1 MGRGRNRKGDSSS
14 RHESILSEA
23 SKLKQQAERK
33 SNGPERVPLLEKCTQ
48 LFQNALQLPLS
59 LRDKEEALF
68 DLGEAFLLWS
78 SAVRKGPCLG
88 NQSAFKGNIK
98 KHHAIQLQIQLSLY
112 AANLCRQ
119 SVEAYR
125 KISSM
130 EGGEL
135 KQESRIN
142 CANALCDWG
151 EIVCEIPSN
160 KGGGTGLAAD
170 LYAQAD
176 NIYTE
181 ALVSDPADVELLT
194 NLGDCCIKRAELSFT
209 SLNPDQTS
217 INNIWT
223 SGREFYERAFSA
235 YVNASSRSDIRLG
248 DDIAGL
254 LQNWGAGLLS
264 LAEHSIDI
272 VESAEAFKHAE
283 EKLRNAANF
292 SQTDTS
298 VRIALGELFS
308 AQADRFSHTTDY
320 QPQVLNLL
328 EKSINEG
335 YGAALQIDATNLDA
349 LMGLGEVCLT
359 AAKHSLRSGEKER
372 AKESS
377 LKSLQWYTK
386 AVNLLEEDSI
396 SKQELC
402 FEEQCDLM
410 YNMACAAGVCGQEDT
425 SIRALRHLMDIDA
438 ISPSELVED
447 PDLESLRNK
456 DWFVSLVQQKS

>member
-1 MGRGRNRKGDSSS
+1 MGRGRNRKGDSNS
-14 RHESILSEA
+14 RHESILAEA

-33 SNGPERVPLLEKCTQ
+33 SNGPERVPVLEKCTQ
-48 LFQNALQLPLS
+48 LFQNALQFPLS

-98 KHHAIQLQIQLSLY
+98 KHHAIQLQLQLQLY

-125 KISSM
+125 KISSI

-160 KGGGTGLAAD
+160 KGGGAGLAAD

-223 SGREFYERAFSA
+223 SAREFYERAFSA
-235 YVNASSRSDIRLG
+235 YANASSRSDIRVG

-254 LQNWGAGLLS
+254 LQNWGAGFLS
-264 LAEHSIDI
+264 LAEHSLDI
-272 VESAEAFKHAE
+272 VESAEAFNQAE

-292 SQTDTS
+292 SQTDAS

-328 EKSINEG
+328 EKSIKEG

-359 AAKHSLRSGEKER
+359 AAKHSLRSGEEER

-386 AVNLLEEDSI
+386 AVNLLEDSI
-396 SKQELC
+396 GKQELC

-410 YNMACAAGVCGQEDT
+410 YNMACAAGICGQENT
-425 SIRALRHLMDIDA
+425 SIWALRHLMHIDA

-456 DWFVSLVQQKS
+456 DWFISLVQQKS